1 MNKILKKLLSTNE
14 ECSSFFLRLAL
25 GLMILP
31 HGLQKTFGLFGGHG
45 FTGTMSFFTET
56 MHIPYL
62 FALLAIIAE
71 FAGGIGL
78 ILGLFTRVSALGVGV
93 TMAVAA
99 FHNSGNGWF
108 MNWFGQQK
116 GEGLEFFVLAVG
128 IAIALFI
135 QGAGKLSIDRFL
147 SK

>member
-1 MNKILKKLLSTNE
+1 MKKLLNKILSTDGGY
-14 ECSSFFLRLAL
+14 SSLFLRLAL

-56 MHIPYL
+56 MHIPYI

-78 ILGLFTRVSALGVGV
+78 ILGFCTRLSALGVGI
-93 TMAVAA
+93 TMIVAA
-99 FHNSGNGWF
+99 IQNSHNGWF

-128 IAIALFI
+128 ISIALLI
-135 QGAGKLSIDRFL
+135 QGAGKISIDRYL